1 MKTQRIVLTLSLI
14 LLLAGCATTYTA
26 VVTLTSVV
34 RTAMRAWAEAAE
46 KGLTTPLID
55 SKVAEVHKRYRQAAA
70 TAQDALKAYKETGDQ
85 AEYIRAFGVVR
96 SVASELISLIAPLI
110 TPDKAVKIQADL
122 NKAVT
127 L

>member
-1 MKTQRIVLTLSLI
+1 
-14 LLLAGCATTYTA
+14 
-26 VVTLTSVV
+26 
-34 RTAMRAWAEAAE
+34 MRAWAEAAE
-46 KGLTTPLID
+46 KGLTTPRID
-55 SKVAEVHKRYRQAAA
+55 TKVAEVHARYRQAAA
-70 TAQDALKAYKETGDQ
+70 TAQNALKAYKETGDQ

-96 SVASELISLIAPLI
+96 SVASELISLITPLI

>member
-70 TAQDALKAYKETGDQ
+70 VAQDALKEYKATGDQ

-96 SVASELISLIAPLI
+96 SVAS
-110 TPDKAVKIQADL
+110 
-122 NKAVT
+122 
-127 L
+127 